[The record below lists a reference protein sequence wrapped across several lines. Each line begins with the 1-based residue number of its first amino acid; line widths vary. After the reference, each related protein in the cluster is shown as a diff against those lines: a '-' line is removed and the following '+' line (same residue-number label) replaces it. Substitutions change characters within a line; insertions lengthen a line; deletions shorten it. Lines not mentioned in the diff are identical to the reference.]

1 MLKGTPELV
10 PVEHKTDEGKATP
23 QTAQVKIK
31 FMPLTNVKEGK
42 RRWDAKAEEDKA
54 NGINA
59 ETWFKQVVYKDI
71 TKEGTPVVDVGK

>member
-1 MLKGTPELV
+1 
-10 PVEHKTDEGKATP
+10 
-23 QTAQVKIK
+23 
-31 FMPLTNVKEGK
+31 MPLTNVKEGK